1 MPQQGSAP
9 TPPASKRAAQR
20 TPSTSTRKTLQPAP
34 VTRSIAPTLADRL
47 SGEWERLRAAQ
58 LSAWM
63 LLPLRLFL
71 GVTFTYAGIQKLT
84 DPQYFKPSAIG
95 YIGRQI
101 TSFANGSPLKGFL
114 LTVAAPHAMVFG
126 ALVAYGE
133 LAIGLGVLVG
143 LLLRPAAFFGALL
156 SLLFFLTASWRV
168 FPYFYGADIVF
179 FFAWMPMILAGPA
192 SGGYFAL
199 DTVWVP
205 WLLAR
210 LSPERREQMIP
221 ALSLLVGVPGAAG
234 ALAGEAPVAP
244 ALRNGQAMRAG
255 NRRYASNTQSRREF
269 VWGVVAGGIGA
280 LGVAWVFSQ
289 ILGAFSAPG
298 AGASTLPAGSGG
310 SGGSSTGGAGG
321 SSTGATGSGSVIA
334 KTADVAANNSASFT
348 VPNGDPGVL
357 VHLKSG
363 SFVAF
368 DATCTHAGCPVS
380 YDPGSQL
387 LLCPC
392 HGAAFDPAHGA
403 SVVQGP
409 APTPLTSVA
418 INVNNATG
426 EVTLA

>member
-1 MPQQGSAP
+1 
-9 TPPASKRAAQR
+9 
-20 TPSTSTRKTLQPAP
+20 
-34 VTRSIAPTLADRL
+34 
-47 SGEWERLRAAQ
+47 
-58 LSAWM
+58 M

-71 GVTFTYAGIQKLT
+71 GATFVYAGIQKLA
-84 DPQYFKPSAIG
+84 DPQFFKPSAVG

-101 TSFANGSPLKGFL
+101 TSFAAGSPLKGLL
-114 LTVAAPHAMVFG
+114 LTVAAPHAMLFG

-133 LAIGLGVLVG
+133 LAIGLGVLLGV
-143 LLLRPAAFFGALL
+143 LLRPAAFFGALL

-168 FPYFYGADIVF
+168 YPYFYGADIVF

-210 LSPERREQMIP
+210 LTPEWRQRLIP
-221 ALSLLVGVPGAAG
+221 ALSLLVGVPSRAAG
-234 ALAGEAPVAP
+234 EGLAGEASVATAP
-244 ALRNGQAMRAG
+244 RGAQAIRAG
-255 NRRYASNTQSRREF
+255 NRRYASTTQSRREF
-269 VWGVVAGGIGA
+269 VWGVVTGGLGA
-280 LGVAWVFSQ
+280 LGIAWVFSQ
-289 ILGAFSAPG
+289 VLGAVNATG
-298 AGASTLPAGSGG
+298 GASTVPAGSGG

-321 SSTGATGSGSVIA
+321 SSGGATGSGTVIA

-357 VHLKSG
+357 VHLNSG

-380 YDPGSQL
+380 YDPSSQL

-409 APTPLTSVA
+409 APTPLTGVA
-418 INVNNATG
+418 IKVDTATG
-426 EVTLA
+426 QITLA

>member
-1 MPQQGSAP
+1 MPQQGSPP
-9 TPPASKRAAQR
+9 TTPASKRAAPR
-20 TPSTSTRKTLQPAP
+20 TPSPRQALQPAP
-34 VTRSIAPTLADRL
+34 ASATSTPTFAERL

-71 GVTFTYAGIQKLT
+71 GATFVYAGIQKLT
-84 DPQYFKPSAIG
+84 DPQYFKPSAVG

-101 TSFANGSPLKGFL
+101 TSFAATSPLRSFL
-114 LTVAAPHAMVFG
+114 LTVAAPHAMLFG

-168 FPYFYGADIVF
+168 YPYFYGSDIVF
-179 FFAWMPMILAGPA
+179 LFAWTPIILAGPI
-192 SGGYFAL
+192 SGGFFAL
-199 DTVWVP
+199 DTRWVP

-210 LSPERREQMIP
+210 LTPAQQARLIP
-221 ALSLLVGVPGAAG
+221 ALSLLVGIPTADE
-234 ALAGEAPVAP
+234 LAGETPRAGTQHG
-244 ALRNGQAMRAG
+244 GQTARAG
-255 NRRYASNTQSRREF
+255 NRRYASYANTQTRREF
-269 VWGVVAGGIGA
+269 VWGVVAGGLGA
-280 LGVAWVFSQ
+280 LGIAWVYSQ
-289 ILGAFSAPG
+289 IVG
-298 AGASTLPAGSGG
+298 AGGATSGGVSTAPAGSGG
-310 SGGSSTGGAGG
+310 AGGGAGG
-321 SSTGATGSGSVIA
+321 SSGGATGSGSVIA
-334 KTADVAANNSASFT
+334 KTADVAVNNSASFT
-348 VPNGDPGVL
+348 IPNGDPGVL

-392 HGAAFDPAHGA
+392 HGAAFDPAHSA

-409 APTPLTSVA
+409 ADTPLTNVA
-418 INVNNATG
+418 INVDSATG
-426 EVTLA
+426 AITLAQ